1 MNLSTIKKNIYLS
14 MGIVVLV
21 GILIPALIMGAIE
34 YKTLEKRL
42 LTKTHEHISD
52 ASKLMAS
59 SLSRPLWDYS
69 EQTTNSII
77 RATLTD
83 DEIVKVKVLDGNG
96 KIFYSVDNTQ
106 KNTSTDPGRIFFIER
121 AITHDDKMIGKVQI
135 FYNTNGVYLALNE
148 MLIHF
153 MITRLMQL
161 ALTLLTVL
169 IFLNLGFL
177 KRINLL
183 SQQAQKLDR
192 QILDEPFSWEH
203 GDPIDELGLNLENA
217 RKSLNELF
225 MEVKIKNDELY
236 KLNQELESKVRKK
249 TQQVVHAARMVA
261 LGEMA
266 AGVAHEINNPLTV
279 ILATSKSLDNGLS
292 KNRHSTEEISQRLKK
307 ITIMSERIDKI
318 VKGLRSFSG
327 HSEKEQMKKVP
338 LQQIFSE
345 TLVLCQ
351 EKLKNNS
358 ITFYIVSMPEIEI
371 ECRSIEISQVLLNLI
386 NNASDAIKNL
396 ERKWIAVEAVV
407 LQDNTLQIKVTDSGS
422 GIEPEIA
429 SKIMQPF
436 FTTKDADRGTGLG
449 LSISSGI
456 IEDHQ
461 GRLWLDQEAKNT
473 TFVLQVPIGRDMPDL
488 HVL

>member
-307 ITIMSERIDKI
+307 ITMMSERIDKI